1 MMNKNTNFTDMVH
14 SILGESCLSRS
25 IKTVMSESSLSRVQK
40 WRTEHD
46 TAAMATARFNKPKE
60 QAKKE
65 KYELQEWLRAHG
77 YAYTKF
83 DGYYQ
88 EQEMP
93 QASRED
99 SLLIVD
105 INDKGNLKQLIQ
117 KLGAKYGQESVLFR
131 PKGADSKSILIKTT
145 PKGMGK
151 ETPQASGTD
160 YGKRGGA
167 AWSEIGGRPFGD
179 KIDISGSFWSD
190 EDEEEDY
197 LTIVVGDLY
206 EWLMEVGT
214 NSLLDDFKPYQIKA
228 VIEMLLKNEKN
239 LPNDDTEMANWCR
252 KNEDNIIETVA
263 RATGAYS
270 MSREDFLKK
279 QQEDEE
285 EQEMPQVVVKG
296 SEILYNKRGR
306 ACGIKIQVNDQ
317 GTVYMKRRGSNWEIT
332 DISQQSDDQRV
343 WDVVKSSLEKMA
355 KKNPT
360 TFIRLMRNRAYELP
374 KFKPTTIGESVTV
387 NGIDVTVQDIQKRMS
402 DADSKIISQWLD
414 KNDGWDFNS
423 FNEITLSV
431 EDDTNP
437 QQRLSNAINQISAIV
452 HRWLNLTD
460 NNTEVTTII
469 EKSLK
474 DYVKQTKNIPTTK
487 KTIRKF
493 IDTIWADQLKPFK
506 KEKVDEE
513 QEENSVRYGKVV
525 EAWDKDE
532 IRQYVKEYVKKH
544 WDEVPDKKDK
554 QSACKFIFDKLEMNN
569 WAYWENVPAE
579 SMREWKKAILDYVFW
594 EQWEDKEREKQ
605 TESEKVWQP
614 IRQTVQKYKNRIPK
628 NVDDPIYWLIQRW
641 EKLTGKS
648 YDKLSTFAKLD
659 LKQYFEIELKK
670 QLK

>member
-1 MMNKNTNFTDMVH
+1 
-14 SILGESCLSRS
+14 
-25 IKTVMSESSLSRVQK
+25 
-40 WRTEHD
+40 
-46 TAAMATARFNKPKE
+46 
-60 QAKKE
+60 
-65 KYELQEWLRAHG
+65 
-77 YAYTKF
+77 
-83 DGYYQ
+83 
-88 EQEMP
+88 
-93 QASRED
+93 
-99 SLLIVD
+99 
-105 INDKGNLKQLIQ
+105 
-117 KLGAKYGQESVLFR
+117 
-131 PKGADSKSILIKTT
+131 
-145 PKGMGK
+145 
-151 ETPQASGTD
+151 
-160 YGKRGGA
+160 
-167 AWSEIGGRPFGD
+167 
-179 KIDISGSFWSD
+179 
-190 EDEEEDY
+190 
-197 LTIVVGDLY
+197 
-206 EWLMEVGT
+206 
-214 NSLLDDFKPYQIKA
+214 
-228 VIEMLLKNEKN
+228 
-239 LPNDDTEMANWCR
+239 
-252 KNEDNIIETVA
+252 
-263 RATGAYS
+263 
-270 MSREDFLKK
+270 
-279 QQEDEE
+279 
-285 EQEMPQVVVKG
+285 MPQVVVKG